1 MRIILSLLIFSTLLF
16 GSEQSQPSELI
27 ETKAPGFR
35 LATVNREGRHFT
47 ALTPHFS
54 ADSSNGVILSFYANW
69 CAPCRVEL
77 PYLESIADSL
87 ESEGLRM
94 IVVSVD
100 SIFQESDNELLSS
113 LGMNSP
119 VVHDTYG
126 IVASRYLYEGALPY
140 SVFIDRAGVIQG
152 VTTGF
157 SEDEKIEI
165 DRLISKILE

>member
-1 MRIILSLLIFSTLLF
+1 MRIGLSLLLLISLICF
-16 GSEQSQPSELI
+16 AELSEPSELI
-27 ETKAPGFR
+27 STKAPGFR
-35 LATVNREGRHFT
+35 LATMNREGRHFT
-47 ALTPHFS
+47 ALSPHFS
-54 ADSSNGVILSFYANW
+54 SDSSNGVILSFYANW

-77 PYLESIADSL
+77 PYLESITDSL

-100 SIFQESDNELLSS
+100 SVFQESDRELLTS
-113 LGMNSP
+113 LGMSSP

-140 SVFIDRAGVIQG
+140 SVFIDRAGIIQG

-157 SEDEKIEI
+157 SEEDKVEI
-165 DRLISKILE
+165 HELISKILQ